1 MHFIVPLIISFLII
15 TIAEL
20 GDKTQILTLAL
31 AAKYPMEKVIYGI
44 TCASALL
51 MFIAVLLG
59 GIIHKFVP
67 MIFISIL
74 AGAFFIIYG
83 LMLIAPIAKAEEKKE
98 VGKPTIRSND
108 PFWIVF
114 GSFFL
119 AEIGDKTQLA
129 TFALTAKYNAPV
141 QVWIGA
147 TLGLVLVN
155 LFGIVIGN
163 VLKNYMPERI
173 VNYLSGVVFILF
185 GAVTFLSLIF
195 RI

>member
-1 MHFIVPLIISFLII
+1 MRLIPLIVTLLVIGL
-15 TIAEL
+15 AEL

-44 TCASALL
+44 FSATAAL

-59 GIIHKFVP
+59 GVIHKILP
-67 MIFISIL
+67 AIFISIF

-83 LMLIAPIAKAEEKKE
+83 LIMISPIKKE
-98 VGKPTIRSND
+98 EEPRGKEKLVKSKD

-119 AEIGDKTQLA
+119 AELGDKTQLA
-129 TFALTAKYNAPV
+129 TFALTAKYNSPV

-147 TLGLVLVN
+147 TLGMVLVN

-163 VLKNYMPERI
+163 VLRNYLPERM
-173 VNYLSGVVFILF
+173 VNYLSGGIFILF
-185 GAVTFLSLIF
+185 GALTFLGILYKI
-195 RI
+195 

>member
-1 MHFIVPLIISFLII
+1 MHLIPLILTFFIVGL
-15 TIAEL
+15 AEL

-44 TCASALL
+44 FSATAAL
-51 MFIAVLLG
+51 MFIAVLFG
-59 GIIHKFVP
+59 GMIHKIIP
-67 MIFISIL
+67 MIFISIF

-83 LMLIAPIAKAEEKKE
+83 LIMISPIKKE
-98 VGKPTIRSND
+98 EEGTRGKEKIIKSKD

-129 TFALTAKYNAPV
+129 TFALTAKYSSPV

-147 TLGLVLVN
+147 TLGMVMVN
-155 LFGIVIGN
+155 LFGILIGN
-163 VLKNYMPERI
+163 VLRNYLPERM
-173 VNYLSGVVFILF
+173 VNYLSGGIFILF
-185 GAVTFLSLIF
+185 GALTFLSILYKI
-195 RI
+195 

>member
-1 MHFIVPLIISFLII
+1 MHLTPLIVSFLLIG
-15 TIAEL
+15 IAEL

-44 TCASALL
+44 FSATAAL
-51 MFIAVLLG
+51 MLIAVLVG
-59 GIIHKFVP
+59 GVIQKLVP

-83 LMLIAPIAKAEEKKE
+83 LIIIAPIKKAEEKEE
-98 VGKPTIRSND
+98 VSSSAIKSKD

-129 TFALTAKYNAPV
+129 TFAMTAKYGSPV
-141 QVWIGA
+141 QIWIGA
-147 TLGLVLVN
+147 TLGMVMVN

-163 VLKNYMPERI
+163 VLRDYMPEKMI
-173 VNYLSGVVFILF
+173 NYLTGGLFIIF
-185 GAVTFLSLIF
+185 GALTFLSIIF
-195 RI
+195 KV

>member
-1 MHFIVPLIISFLII
+1 MHLTPLIVSFLLIG
-15 TIAEL
+15 IAEL

-44 TCASALL
+44 FSATAAL
-51 MFIAVLLG
+51 MLIAVLVG
-59 GIIHKFVP
+59 GVIQKLVP

-83 LMLIAPIAKAEEKKE
+83 LIIIAPITKAEEKEE
-98 VGKPTIRSND
+98 VSSSAIKSKD

-129 TFALTAKYNAPV
+129 TFAMTAKYGSPV
-141 QVWIGA
+141 QIWIGA
-147 TLGLVLVN
+147 TLGMVLVN
-155 LFGIVIGN
+155 LFGILIGN
-163 VLKNYMPERI
+163 VLRNYIPEKMI
-173 VNYLSGVVFILF
+173 NYLTGGLFIIF
-185 GAVTFLSLIF
+185 GALTFLSI
-195 RI
+195 IIKI